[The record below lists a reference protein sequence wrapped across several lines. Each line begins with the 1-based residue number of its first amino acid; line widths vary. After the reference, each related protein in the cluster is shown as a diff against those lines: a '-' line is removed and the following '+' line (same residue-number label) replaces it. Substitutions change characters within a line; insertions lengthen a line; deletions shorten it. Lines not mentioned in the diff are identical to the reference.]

1 MSIVELKIAMIGFRH
16 RYFRPMHSGAA
27 DPKGRG
33 NCTQRVGSTLVFF
46 EVAQLTTWFISCP
59 SGVISTPNE
68 FIMWLRL
75 SLLSYK
81 SQLNCK

>member
-1 MSIVELKIAMIGFRH
+1 MSIEHI
-16 RYFRPMHSGAA
+16 Y
-27 DPKGRG
+27 
-33 NCTQRVGSTLVFF
+33 TLVLF

-68 FIMWLRL
+68 FIMWLSL